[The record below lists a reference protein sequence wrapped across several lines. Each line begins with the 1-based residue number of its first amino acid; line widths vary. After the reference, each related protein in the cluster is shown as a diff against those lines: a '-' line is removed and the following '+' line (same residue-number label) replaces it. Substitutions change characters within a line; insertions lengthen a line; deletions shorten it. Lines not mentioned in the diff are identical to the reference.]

1 MRGRTRTLAAAV
13 AVVVG
18 VLASACAPGADS
30 TAMGSGRTTATLAS
44 DDPTPIAQ
52 APTPTLPVTVTGF
65 DGTPVTVTDTSRIVA
80 ADQYGTL
87 TETVYALG
95 LGDRLVGRD
104 ASANFPAVSSV
115 TNITP
120 SGHSMSAE
128 AILNL
133 DPTVVLTDTSIGP
146 RAVQDQLRAAGIPVV
161 FFDPA
166 RTLAG
171 VPIQIRAV
179 ADALGVPEQG
189 HALADRT
196 SEQIRAAQD
205 LAPTGGDTPTIAFL
219 YLRGTSITMV
229 AGPGSGA
236 DSLIEALGGVDAGTA
251 AGLTQ
256 KFTPIT
262 SEAMIAADPDVF
274 LMMTG
279 GLDSVGGIDGLTKI
293 PGLAQTTA
301 GRHQRVIDMADTVIL
316 SFGPRTG
323 DVLQALSTALHGPRQ
338 Q

>member
-1 MRGRTRTLAAAV
+1 MRGRTRVLAAAV

-18 VLASACAPGADS
+18 VLASAC
-30 TAMGSGRTTATLAS
+30 GSGTDAPAAGSGHTTATLRS
-44 DDPTPIAQ
+44 LDPVPIAQ

-65 DGTPVTVTDTSRIVA
+65 DGTTVTITDTSRIVA

-104 ASANFPAVSSV
+104 GSASFPAVSAV
-115 TNITP
+115 PNITP

-133 DPTVVLTDTSIGP
+133 NPTVVLTDASIGP

-171 VPIQIRAV
+171 VPVSIRAV

-196 SEQIRAAQD
+196 STQIDAAKA
-205 LAPTGGDTPTIAFL
+205 LTPTGEKPTIAFL
-219 YLRGTSITMV
+219 YMRGTAITMV

-279 GLDSVGGIDGLTKI
+279 GLDSIGGIDGLAKI

-301 GRHQRVIDMADTVIL
+301 GRNQRVVDMTDSVIL

-323 DVLQALSTALHGPRQ
+323 DVLQALTTALYGPQ
-338 Q
+338 QQ